1 MLRDKSSLCK
11 IGPGS
16 KIAAPVALKSL
27 WQSQFKGIAK
37 TTRVVKKQR
46 LSRRFDL
53 PTVRVLPGDVRCRVC
68 EGLSPNT
75 LRYSTEKRPSSAKPN
90 DIAISVTV
98 ANLQSADKRAR
109 LAWDNRNVRSC
120 LHGGMP

>member
-37 TTRVVKKQR
+37 TTRV
-46 LSRRFDL
+46 
-53 PTVRVLPGDVRCRVC
+53 VRCRVC